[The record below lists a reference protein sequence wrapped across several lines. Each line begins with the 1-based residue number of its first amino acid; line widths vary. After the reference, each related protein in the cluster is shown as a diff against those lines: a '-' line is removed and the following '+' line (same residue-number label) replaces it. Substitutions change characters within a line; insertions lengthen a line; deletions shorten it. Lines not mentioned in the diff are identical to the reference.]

1 MAINRLGD
9 AVNRMI
15 RLQTAQAPADPKVQ
29 AGGNDAG
36 TPTMLGD
43 LLSLSGSLNSGSS
56 VGAQSYIPQQPVYQ
70 QPVYQQPAYQQPVY
84 QQPVYQQPAY
94 QQPVYQQPV
103 YQQPVYQQPIYQQPT
118 YPNQVQGV
126 AQGVSGFIGNI
137 ANGVNTV
144 NNAVNNITYGVS
156 SIGTLFG
163 NQGVGYHPNIPV
175 VTAPE
180 VHTYVSAPIATYQAR
195 EIPVY

>member
-56 VGAQSYIPQQPVYQ
+56 VGAQSYIP
-70 QPVYQQPAYQQPVY
+70 QQPVY

-180 VHTYVSAPIATYQAR
+180 VQTYVSAPIATYQAR